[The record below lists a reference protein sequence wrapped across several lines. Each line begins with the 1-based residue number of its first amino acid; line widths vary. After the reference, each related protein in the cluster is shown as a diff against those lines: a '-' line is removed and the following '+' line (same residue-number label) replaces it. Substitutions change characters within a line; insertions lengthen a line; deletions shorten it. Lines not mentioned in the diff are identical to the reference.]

1 MKGSIMEIIIAIAV
15 VAVFAGL
22 LIRSSRSKSSTVQ
35 VEVPYKV
42 EAPVAEPIPAPVVEE
57 AKETIS
63 AGVPAGRKPRKPR
76 SPKAEVAVKKPAA
89 KKTAGRKPKA
99 K

>member
-1 MKGSIMEIIIAIAV
+1 MEIIIAIIIV
-15 VAVFAGL
+15 VVLAGL
-22 LIRSSRSKSSTVQ
+22 LIRSRKHDSSTV
-35 VEVPYKV
+35 EVQAPYKV
-42 EAPVAEPIPAPVVEE
+42 ETPVAEPTPAPVVEE

-63 AGVPAGRKPRKPR
+63 AGVPAAKKPRKPR
-76 SPKAEVAVKKPAA
+76 APKAEAAVKKPAAKATPA